1 MENTIN
7 TTSIDSQEVI
17 SWLEKRISTTE
28 VERDNSKELNV
39 TITKGAKL
47 TVYKE
52 ILEYIKSHSK

>member
-7 TTSIDSQEVI
+7 TTKVI
-17 SWLEKRISTTE
+17 SWLENRISTTE
-28 VERDNSKELNV
+28 VERDNSKELNF

-52 ILEYIKSHSK
+52 MLEYIKSHSK